1 MKHTFTAVTLGLL
14 ACIAIGCSP
23 TWQGEDEQ
31 PTHDQD
37 TTHLLPWEGDLE
49 KFLILPHRGL
59 TLNDPTPQRNNTA
72 CLYFASTRQVSTR
85 WSFKVCM
92 AFVPSSRNHARF
104 YLTSSRI
111 PGDDTQGHYLLLGGQ
126 QGRIMLCRQTRA
138 EADLLI
144 ESRPLLHGDGN
155 DTVEIA
161 VEHTADGRWMLHTRL
176 PHEPQPTKEGNATD
190 ENPPFESHYCGIVCV
205 YTPTRNKALSF
216 HQVKVHPLPEANTP
230 ADTPSPSSP
239 EDLPSTPSSPQS
251 EVRGSLLFN
260 EIMFHPAPDGA
271 EYIEIYN
278 PASTEL
284 TVSTLYLYWMRSG
297 GEVYKRIALH
307 SPERK
312 LTFPAQGCLCFTAE
326 AETLVRKHGAPPT
339 SMVHIP
345 TLPALNNEGGFLALS
360 VSQYATPGLLYDKCR
375 FDNTMHS
382 DSTSKLQGVALEKTS
397 PQLSSINRHWK
408 SSSHPTG
415 GTPGRVATQGRP

>member
-1 MKHTFTAVTLGLL
+1 
-14 ACIAIGCSP
+14 
-23 TWQGEDEQ
+23 
-31 PTHDQD
+31 
-37 TTHLLPWEGDLE
+37 
-49 KFLILPHRGL
+49 
-59 TLNDPTPQRNNTA
+59 
-72 CLYFASTRQVSTR
+72 
-85 WSFKVCM
+85 
-92 AFVPSSRNHARF
+92 
-104 YLTSSRI
+104 
-111 PGDDTQGHYLLLGGQ
+111 
-126 QGRIMLCRQTRA
+126 MLCRQSGT

-161 VEHTADGRWMLHTRL
+161 VDHTADGSWMLHTRL
-176 PHEPQPTKEGNATD
+176 PHESQPTKEGSATD
-190 ENPPFESHYCGIVCV
+190 EHPPFESHYCGIVCV

-230 ADTPSPSSP
+230 ADTSLPSPP
-239 EDLPSTPSSPQS
+239 EDLPSTPSSPQG

-284 TVSTLYLYWMRSG
+284 TVSTLYLYWMRSS

-326 AETLVRKHGAPPT
+326 AETLVRKHGALPT

-345 TLPALNNEGGFLALS
+345 TLPALSNEGGFLALS

-382 DSTSKLQGVALEKTS
+382 GSPSKRQGVALEKTS
-397 PQLSSINRHWK
+397 PRLSSVNRHWR